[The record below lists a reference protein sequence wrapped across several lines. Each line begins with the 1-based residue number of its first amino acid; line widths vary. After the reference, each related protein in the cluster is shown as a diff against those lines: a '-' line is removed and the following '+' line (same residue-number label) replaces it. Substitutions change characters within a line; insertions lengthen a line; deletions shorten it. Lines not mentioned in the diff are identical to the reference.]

1 MSKET
6 GDMSFIDHLEELRWT
21 LFRSIVSVGVFAI
34 IAFLNKTFV
43 FEKVLFG
50 PTKPE
55 FFTFKMLCRLGEK
68 LNFKMICIDSI
79 HYKVVNLELAGQFM
93 IHITTSISIGFVFAF
108 PYLVWELWKFISP
121 GLHENEEKTSRS
133 VIFASA
139 FLFFLGVLFGYF
151 VLVPFGINFLSTY
164 NVSAAIENTFSLSNY
179 ISFITM
185 FVLMSGIMFELPVA
199 TYLLAK
205 MEIIDDTMMKEY
217 RKHAVVVIFIVSAL
231 ITPADLGTMV
241 VVAIPLWILYEISI
255 KVASIV
261 TMNKIKRKHKLKNQ

>member
-164 NVSAAIENTFSLSNY
+164 NVSSAIENTFSLSNY